1 MQLAPPVRSPARGRS
16 RGRGR
21 RPARRPSARSTRT
34 LTNLMVVLFLLG
46 GIGIARPSLLELL
59 PDLDWDPRGTLRLF
73 DRPAEDQPDVP
84 EGASG

>member
-1 MQLAPPVRSPARGRS
+1 
-16 RGRGR
+16 
-21 RPARRPSARSTRT
+21 
-34 LTNLMVVLFLLG
+34 MVVLFLLG